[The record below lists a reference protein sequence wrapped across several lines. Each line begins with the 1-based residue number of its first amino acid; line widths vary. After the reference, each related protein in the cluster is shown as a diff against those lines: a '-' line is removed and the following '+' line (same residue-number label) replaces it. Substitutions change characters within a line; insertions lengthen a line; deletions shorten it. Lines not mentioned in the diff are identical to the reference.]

1 MRILLFLSL
10 LLAGGAA
17 VAQNS
22 YDASLIPRE
31 LLPYAGAVVR
41 NEETI
46 TEVKGLSDV
55 IYHVKRVVTILNSN
69 GDDEADLVVYYD
81 KATSVRSIK
90 GIVYDEFGKVR
101 QNISPGDF
109 EDVAATDVFSLF
121 QDDRAKHYTR
131 AVTQYPY

>member
-81 KATSVRSIK
+81 KTTSVRSIK

-101 QNISPGDF
+101 QKISPGDF
-109 EDVAATDVFSLF
+109 EGGAAAGGGARGRGG
-121 QDDRAKHYTR
+121 RAGRGAR
-131 AVTQYPY
+131 AGTQ